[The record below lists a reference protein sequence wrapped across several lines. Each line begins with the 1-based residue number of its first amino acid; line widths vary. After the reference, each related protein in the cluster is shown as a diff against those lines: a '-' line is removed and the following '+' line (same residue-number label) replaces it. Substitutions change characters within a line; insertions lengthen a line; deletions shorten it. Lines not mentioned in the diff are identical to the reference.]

1 MCRSN
6 LSALELDQYFYF
18 FGIRCPRSSS
28 IKQSIN
34 QSINQTNKQSI
45 KKSIN

>member
-18 FGIRCPRSSS
+18 LAFVVQEVHQSNN
-28 IKQSIN
+28 QSIN
-34 QSINQTNKQSI
+34 QSIKQTNNQ
-45 KKSIN
+45 